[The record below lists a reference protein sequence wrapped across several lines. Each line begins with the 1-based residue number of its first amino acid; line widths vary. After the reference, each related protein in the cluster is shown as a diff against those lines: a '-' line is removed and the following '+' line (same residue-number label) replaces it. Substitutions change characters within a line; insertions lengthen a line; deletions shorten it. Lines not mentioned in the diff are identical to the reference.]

1 MNIDQLLTTI
11 PDKELRW
18 KSTTTR
24 VFKKHLYDFLKD
36 KQINNTLE
44 IGTNQGLTS
53 LIMSYVSNKVYTVE
67 LMEHNIQE
75 AKKHC
80 DGRTNI
86 EFIQGNAYSDL
97 TYTSCPRYFDVVVI
111 DCLHDYASVVKDINR
126 ALSFFNPDKGIYLIF
141 DDYSHPEF
149 EGVRAAVNESIQE
162 GLKVESYIGQPE
174 GHIVQTSE
182 THNFKLIGPEGI
194 ILSYG
199 I

>member
-18 KSTTTR
+18 KSTTSR
-24 VFKKHLYDFLKD
+24 VFKKNLYDFLLD
-36 KQINNTLE
+36 KQINDALE

-53 LIMSYVSNKVYTVE
+53 LILSHVSNKVYTVE
-67 LMEHNIQE
+67 LMEHNVIE

-80 DGRTNI
+80 NQRNNI
-86 EFIQGNAYSDL
+86 EFIQGDAYLDL
-97 TYTSCPRYFDVVVI
+97 TYSLCPKYFDVVVI
-111 DCLHDYASVVKDINR
+111 DCLHDYDSVIKDINR

-149 EGVRAAVNESIQE
+149 EGVRSAINESIQM
-162 GLKVESYIGQPE
+162 GLKVEKYIGQSE
-174 GHIVQTSE
+174 GHIVHTSE
-182 THNFKLIGPEGI
+182 NHSFKLIGPEGV

-199 I
+199 K